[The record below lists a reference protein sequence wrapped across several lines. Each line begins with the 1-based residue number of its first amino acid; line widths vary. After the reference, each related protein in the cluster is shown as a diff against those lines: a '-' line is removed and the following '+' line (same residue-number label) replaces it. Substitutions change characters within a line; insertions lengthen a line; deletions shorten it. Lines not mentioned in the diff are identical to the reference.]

1 MSTQYRFSI
10 LMVANQ
16 SPPPQG
22 LSMTFEGVTVLL
34 MSLSS
39 LMMITTAMVRAGI
52 LFSKVNES
60 IDGLSRQI
68 DAAEGEIKGIN
79 ISLSSID
86 KKITIHEVILSKL
99 DK

>member
-1 MSTQYRFSI
+1 
-10 LMVANQ
+10 MVANQ